1 MTERLVTLAD
11 VDAARARIT
20 CRVLRTP
27 LVELAGTGLRLK
39 AESLQPI
46 GAFKLRGAFN
56 ALLSLTAEERS
67 RGVIADS
74 SGNHAQAVAYAAR
87 ALEMRAVIVMPP
99 YAPTVK
105 IDATRGLGAEVD
117 LVEGDRATYARVAR
131 KRAADEDLVLIPPF
145 EHRDVIAGQGTLGL
159 EIVQDAP
166 EVDLVVVPVSGGGL
180 ISGVAV
186 AVKTLARG
194 ARVVGVEPEVVDDAR
209 RSLRNGSIESN
220 PAGAEKLT
228 RADGLRA
235 DHLGELTFAHI
246 RELVDDIVTVSEAE
260 IMDAMRTIARGAR
273 LVAEPSG
280 AVTTAAWL
288 HHREELGDAQ
298 APVAV
303 LSGGNVEPA
312 LLEQA
317 LSGSS
322 YIGRS
327 V

>member
-1 MTERLVTLAD
+1 VSERLVTLAD
-11 VDAARARIT
+11 VEAARERIAG
-20 CRVLRTP
+20 RVLRTP
-27 LVELAGTGLRLK
+27 LVELRGTGLRLK

-99 YAPTVK
+99 DASTVK
-105 IDATRGLGAEVD
+105 IEATRGLGAEVD
-117 LVEGDRATYARVAR
+117 LVEGDDRATQARVAA
-131 KRAADEDLVLIPPF
+131 KRAADEGLVLVPPF

-159 EIVQDAP
+159 ELVQDAP
-166 EVDLVVVPVSGGGL
+166 EVDLVLVPVSGGGL

-186 AVKTLARG
+186 AVKSLAPG
-194 ARVVGVEPEVVDDAR
+194 ARVVGVEPEAVDDAR
-209 RSLRNGSIESN
+209 RSLRSGSIESN

-228 RADGLRA
+228 EADGLRVNRV
-235 DHLGELTFAHI
+235 GELTFAHI
-246 RELVDDIVTVSEAE
+246 RELVDDIVTVSEDE
-260 IMDAMRTIARGAR
+260 ILDAMRTIARGAR
-273 LVAEPSG
+273 LVSEPSG

-288 HHREELGDAQ
+288 HHRDELGDAQ

-312 LLEQA
+312 LLKQA

-322 YIGRS
+322 
-327 V
+327 